1 MKRTDDHC
9 VPGGR
14 TRRES
19 CFREAVTLGSLFGLF
34 SEVSLRQLSRDIM
47 LIIEYIGKKLKRFL
61 WPEVLNSQ
69 SSGFEAMGIKDVI

>member
-1 MKRTDDHC
+1 MKQIDVYP

-47 LIIEYIGKKLKRFL
+47 LIIKYTGKKLKCVL
-61 WPEVLNSQ
+61 WPEDLNS
-69 SSGFEAMGIKDVI
+69 